1 MDINN
6 PPPNS
11 DMERFYKFLDKL
23 DPKYFQIT
31 KEDWEHMCG
40 ITVLRTTINGE
51 VDGVVFNFLEDGS
64 IRTIFGVPEEQI
76 KQRLWKKKYREY
88 IAHMNLWEL
97 FWYWMETKND

>member
-11 DMERFYKFLDKL
+11 DMERFYNFLDKL

-40 ITVLRTTINGE
+40 ITVLRTTSVTGA
-51 VDGVVFNFLEDGS
+51 VFNFLEDGS
-64 IRTIFGVPEEQI
+64 IRTVFNVPIHDI
-76 KQRLWKKKYREY
+76 KELVEKHHRQEIAEMNIIDMLCYWFDLRWKK
-88 IAHMNLWEL
+88 
-97 FWYWMETKND
+97 